1 MGDTMK
7 KIILVD
13 GNNLVFRSFYA
24 TAYQGVIMKNSK
36 GFPTNALYSFI
47 NMMNKIIKEENPS
60 YILVAFDKGKT
71 FRHNKY
77 DEYKAGRMA
86 MPDELKVQ
94 FPKAKEVLEA
104 MGIKYFEIEN
114 YEADDI
120 IGTLA
125 KRVDEEDE
133 FNATIVSSDKDLL
146 QLISDEVDVKL
157 LKQSGHILM
166 NREEFM
172 NTYQVEPIRMVDL
185 KALMGDSSDNIP
197 GVKGIGEKTAIN
209 LVSKYGS
216 LDGIYENID
225 SISGKTKEKLLADK
239 DNAYMSFDLA
249 TIYRDVP
256 LDFSLEDCKYNGYNP
271 EEFKKILEELEFFSL
286 MKKID
291 FGGVTTTEEA
301 EVKKEEKE
309 LNILD
314 MSKFSNKSFSF
325 YLETRGE
332 VYSKSEILGIGLY
345 DGENGYFIG
354 KDEIK
359 NYSDLFSSDI
369 DKSTYDLKKCIV
381 VLNNLGI
388 SINNVSY
395 DSMIGAYLLD
405 YVVKDD
411 ISFVARS
418 FDYDITP
425 YEELYGTLKRPK
437 ELELDELKKVCC
449 LKAKFIYETKD
460 EVLKKLG
467 MDEELDLFNNIEMPL
482 ARVLADMEITGI
494 KVNVD
499 YLSEIESK
507 LKSDMSDLEQD
518 IYKDAGCEFNIM
530 SPAQLGV
537 VLFETLG
544 IKYPKRTKDNKYST
558 SKDILDKIR
567 NLHPIVDK
575 ILEYRTLA
583 KLYTNYAVGLKAE
596 VREDGRIHTIFTQTL
611 TRTGRLSSI
620 SPNLQNIPA
629 RSDFSRL
636 IRKAFV
642 PDSDSV
648 ILSSD
653 YSQVE
658 LRIFAHMSKEE
669 NLIKAF
675 VEDKD
680 IHAKTASDIFHVPM
694 DEVTKEMRRNAKA
707 VNFGIL
713 YGISS
718 FGLSEDLGID
728 IVTAKNFIDNYLE
741 TYPGIMDYMEKQK
754 AEAYQYGYV
763 TTLMNRKRVIEELN
777 SKNYLIRS
785 SGERMA
791 LNTPIQGTAAD
802 ILKKAMV
809 EIYDEFNK
817 RGLKSKMLIQVHDE
831 LVFNVLNDELD
842 EVKSIVQDI
851 MENTFK
857 LSVPL
862 KVDIEVGNDWYE
874 AK

>member
-94 FPKAKEVLEA
+94 FPKAKEVLKA